1 MADSLFIRKP
11 LEQLQEELESGPKLK
26 KVLGPVNLIA
36 LGIGGIIGAG
46 IFVLTGAAAAKYA
59 GPSIAISFIISAI
72 ACALA
77 GLCYA
82 EFAAS
87 IPVSGSAYTYSYATL
102 GEFLA
107 WFIGWDLML
116 EYLFGAGTVAVGWS
130 GYVVSFLRDFGV
142 HLPAQ
147 FTLATGTDLFMMTD
161 ELIKKVPDF
170 KDMWVGWQPMTT
182 TIAET
187 LQKAKID
194 PATLEHSKA
203 LVNMPAMLIVVVCS
217 LFLYRG
223 IKESA
228 NMNNIV
234 VGIKLV
240 VLLLLIGFGFSYV
253 NPANWQPFIPENT
266 GNFGEFGWSGIL
278 RGSAV
283 VFFAYI
289 GFDAVSTAAQEARN
303 PQRDMPIGMIGS
315 LVASTVLYVLVA
327 LVITG
332 IVSYK
337 SLNVPDP
344 IAVAVNYAPG
354 LAWLKMWV
362 KIGAIAGLSSVILV
376 SLLGQTRI
384 FFSMSRDGLLPGAF
398 SKLHPSFQ
406 TPHVTTGIT
415 CVLTALVA
423 GVFPIDILGE
433 LVSIGT
439 LLAFAIVCASIIVLR
454 KTQPDMP
461 RPFKTPMVPLIPIL
475 GALAAIGQMFF
486 LPLDT
491 WVRLLVWMA
500 IGFVI
505 YFTYSKKNSKVRQA
519 LAGKTLE

>member
-82 EFAAS
+82 EFASS

-130 GYVVSFLRDFGV
+130 GYVVSFLKDFGFV
-142 HLPAQ
+142 IPAQ
-147 FTLATGTDLFMMTD
+147 FTNATGTDLVMISQD
-161 ELIKKVPDF
+161 LIAKIPDF
-170 KDMWVGWQPMTT
+170 GGLGMGWHPMSTS
-182 TIAET
+182 ILEAM
-187 LQKAKID
+187 QKAQLD
-194 PATLEHSKA
+194 PATLQHSMA
-203 LVNMPAMLIVVVCS
+203 LINAPAMLIVVLCS
-217 LFLYRG
+217 LFLYKG

-253 NPANWQPFIPENT
+253 NPANWSPFIPQNT
-266 GNFGEFGWSGIL
+266 GVFGEYGWSGIL

-315 LVASTVLYVLVA
+315 LVASTILYVLVA

-344 IAVAVNYAPG
+344 IAVAVNFAPG
-354 LAWLKMWV
+354 LAWLKVWI

-384 FFSMSRDGLLPGAF
+384 FFSMSRDGLLPGLFA
-398 SKLHPSFQ
+398 KLHPTYQ
-406 TPHVTTGIT
+406 TPHITTGIT

-423 GVFPIDILGE
+423 GIFPIDLLGE

-439 LLAFAIVCASIIVLR
+439 LLAFAIVCLSIIVLR
-454 KTQPDMP
+454 KTQPDLP
-461 RPFKTPMVPLIPIL
+461 RPFKTPLVPLIPIL
-475 GALAAIGQMFF
+475 GALASIGQMFF

-491 WVRLLVWMA
+491 WIRLIVWMA

-505 YFTYSKKNSKVRQA
+505 YFTYSQKHSKVRA
-519 LAGKTLE
+519 TAANK